1 MSKTRSVAIV
11 PPLGCV
17 NAAMAGII
25 AIKTGLECH
34 QVESSDAANA
44 DMSLFRLVRCRL
56 SVEER
61 KDDCASERLER
72 RELRRRGRLGEDG
85 RTPSANV
92 EARFNILWRK
102 RDGICEPGASPFD
115 GASSMIRYQKTEE
128 ATLGWTAA
136 CSRLRERHDVA
147 GLSHA

>member
-1 MSKTRSVAIV
+1 M
-11 PPLGCV
+11 
-17 NAAMAGII
+17 

-34 QVESSDAANA
+34 QVESSDAASA

-72 RELRRRGRLGEDG
+72 RELRRRGRFGEDG

-92 EARFNILWRK
+92 DARFSILWR
-102 RDGICEPGASPFD
+102 RREGIWEPVASPFD
-115 GASSMIRYQKTEE
+115 GAPSMIRYQCTEE
-128 ATLGWTAA
+128 ATFA
-136 CSRLRERHDVA
+136 CSLLTATWTPRRRRSAVRVVQSVA
-147 GLSHA
+147 VDGP